1 MTALAT
7 LVYSGYM
14 ATYTRR
20 FTNELGNQIV
30 LQVSD
35 EIRQNV
41 KGIRIYIEGPDSD
54 TENFVTRQ
62 EAVELLEGLSKI
74 MKPKRP
80 LR

>member
-1 MTALAT
+1 
-7 LVYSGYM
+7 M
-14 ATYTRR
+14 ATYSRQ
-20 FTNELGNQIV
+20 FINELGNSINV
-30 LQVSD
+30 LVSD
-35 EIRQNV
+35 EERHGV
-41 KGIRIYIEGPDSD
+41 KGIRIYIAGPDSD